1 MVLVAWGEAKT
12 GEDGLVCL
20 ATDVGG
26 NSSALDGGKVKT
38 GEEVGED
45 GSLVEEVA
53 HLVLGLAIVDEC
65 NGAGCSWV
73 VKHGLHL
80 NGSGKPHFNLF
91 TQLK

>member
-1 MVLVAWGEAKT
+1 MVLIAWGEAKT

-20 ATDVGG
+20 ATDTGG
-26 NSSALDGGKVKT
+26 NCSVLG

-45 GSLVEEVA
+45 GSLVDVA